1 MQDNKQQNIEIKPTK
16 IIGKKDQLLIDKA
29 VMKICKRRK
38 FGVSIVWIDYRKV
51 YDMVPQS
58 WIKKSMEMCKVVDNI
73 SHLLF
78 KNIDSWQ
85 TILMSGNEELTGVNI
100 QRGIFQVD
108 TLSSLLFVLGLIAF
122 SRTLRKVNAG
132 CQLGKGQHKK
142 INYLLFMDD
151 LKVYG
156 NSE

>member
-1 MQDNKQQNIEIKPTK
+1 
-16 IIGKKDQLLIDKA
+16 
-29 VMKICKRRK
+29 MKNCKRRK

-58 WIKKSMEMCKVVDNI
+58 WIKKSMDMCEVVDNI

-85 TILMSGNEELTGVNI
+85 TILMSGNEEFTGVNI

-108 TLSSLLFVLGLIAF
+108 TLSSLLFVLGLITF